1 MILSKVFTSFTFRF
15 LVAYV
20 AWLGVSVFLVL
31 SLIYAFIAYG
41 FFDEVQQS
49 LEQEV
54 QELAAAYQQGGPQAV
69 DRLIRDHS
77 SPERLIRFFY
87 LVADADRQKIAG
99 DLQQWPADRAYGKNW
114 QDFRLES
121 LTDFLKP
128 VGTEFI
134 TRSHRLDSGE
144 YVVVARHY
152 GDVINST
159 KLVAG
164 ALTRSMIATIVLGT
178 LGGAV
183 VSALTLRRV
192 ELVNNS
198 LRRIMQGDFSERI
211 DVLDKAGD
219 LRRLC
224 ETLNRMLDRIEVLM
238 NGVRQV
244 SDNIA
249 HDLRTP
255 LTRLRGRLSDL
266 QADLDSASGERVQEM
281 LDEADELLGT
291 FNALLRI
298 AQVES
303 GNRRSG
309 FSAVD
314 LSLLLADVAEL
325 YEPLAADKGLSLDV
339 KIAPIG
345 SYFGDRNLLFQA
357 FANLFDNA
365 IKYTPEGGQVAVR
378 ALRGAEGVDIV
389 IADSGIGIPP
399 EDYERVFHRFYRVEG
414 SRSRHPGN
422 GLGLSLVKAVVNLHG
437 GKIELADNRPGLNVL
452 VHLPAEQDG

>member
-1 MILSKVFTSFTFRF
+1 MILSKIFTSFTFRF

-41 FFDEVQQS
+41 FFNDVQQS

-54 QELAAAYQQGGPQAV
+54 QHLGEAYQRGGARGV
-69 DRLIRDHS
+69 DKLIRDHS
-77 SPERLIRFFY
+77 SPDRLIRFFY
-87 LVADADRQKIAG
+87 LVTDANRQKVAG
-99 DLQQWPADRAYGKNW
+99 DLENWPGDASQGRSW
-114 QDFRLES
+114 QDFKLES
-121 LTDFLKP
+121 LTDFLEP
-128 VGTEFI
+128 VGDEFI
-134 TRSHRLDSGE
+134 VRSTQLSGGE

-164 ALTRSMIATIVLGT
+164 ALTRSMLATIVLGT

-192 ELVNNS
+192 ELVNRS

-211 DVLDKAGD
+211 DLMDKVGD

-224 ETLNRMLDRIEVLM
+224 ENVNKMLDRIEVLM

-266 QADLDSASGERVQEM
+266 QAELDPASGERVQEM
-281 LDEADELLGT
+281 LAEADELLGT

-309 FSAVD
+309 FAEVD
-314 LSLLLADVAEL
+314 LALLLADVAEL
-325 YEPLAADKGLSLDV
+325 YDPLAADKDLQFSV
-339 KIAPIG
+339 KIDALG

-357 FANLFDNA
+357 FANLCDNA
-365 IKYTPEGGQVAVR
+365 IKYTPQGGEVTLQAC
-378 ALRGAEGVDIV
+378 LGGDGVEID
-389 IADSGIGIPP
+389 IADSGVGIPA
-399 EDYERVFHRFYRVEG
+399 EEYERVFQRFYRVEG

-437 GKIELADNRPGLNVL
+437 GDIELLDNHPGLRVR
-452 VHLPAEQDG
+452 VKLPPEQNQ

>member
-1 MILSKVFTSFTFRF
+1 MILSKIFTSFTFRF

-20 AWLGVSVFLVL
+20 AWLGISVFLVL

-41 FFDEVQQS
+41 FFNDVQQS

-54 QELAAAYQQGGPQAV
+54 QHLSEAYQGSRAAGV
-69 DRLIRDHS
+69 DRLIRHHS
-77 SPERLIRFFY
+77 SPDRAIRFFY
-87 LVADADRQKIAG
+87 LVTDANKQKVAG
-99 DLQQWPADRAYGKNW
+99 NLETWPGDASQGRSW
-114 QDFRLES
+114 QDFKLES

-128 VGTEFI
+128 VGDEFI
-134 TRSHRLDSGE
+134 VRSKQLAGGE

-164 ALTRSMIATIVLGT
+164 ALTRSMLATIVLGT

-192 ELVNNS
+192 ELVNRS
-198 LRRIMQGDFSERI
+198 LRKIMQGDFSERI
-211 DVLDKAGD
+211 DLMDKAGD

-224 ETLNRMLDRIEVLM
+224 ENVNRMLDRIEVLM

-266 QADLDSASGERVQEM
+266 QADLDPASGERVQEM

-309 FSAVD
+309 FAEVD
-314 LSLLLADVAEL
+314 LAMLLADVAEL
-325 YEPLAADKGLSLDV
+325 YEPLAADKGLQFAVEIGAL
-339 KIAPIG
+339 G

-357 FANLFDNA
+357 FANLCDNA
-365 IKYTPEGGQVAVR
+365 IKYTPDGGEITVLARLVGR
-378 ALRGAEGVDIV
+378 VVEID
-389 IADSGIGIPP
+389 IADSGMGIPA
-399 EDYERVFHRFYRVEG
+399 EEYERVFQRFYRVEG
-414 SRSRHPGN
+414 SRSRQPGN

-437 GKIELADNRPGLNVL
+437 GDIALLDNHPGLRVR
-452 VHLPAEQDG
+452 VTLPLEPPQ